1 MLTTSQEQLLN
12 FISRNNLKKEDGIIC
27 FDATIHFYHPVTIDA
42 VSEIQIISLPY
53 EHALYV
59 INYPD
64 FLPEGG
70 DVYSTA
76 QFIFCSETYALLT
89 IKTSDEKKIMTL
101 EPKNPCILQG

>member
-12 FISRNNLKKEDGIIC
+12 FISHYHLKKDNGIIC
-27 FDATIHFYHPVTIDA
+27 FDAAIHFYHPVRIDA

-59 INYPD
+59 IHYPD
-64 FLPEGG
+64 SLPQGG

-76 QFIFCSETYALLT
+76 KFIFCNDDNGALI
-89 IKTSDEKKIMTL
+89 IKTNDQKKIMAL
-101 EPKNPCILQG
+101 EPKSH

>member
-12 FISRNNLKKEDGIIC
+12 FISHNQLKKEDGIIC
-27 FDATIHFYHPVTIDA
+27 FDAVIHFYDPIA
-42 VSEIQIISLPY
+42 VETASEIQIISLPN

-64 FLPEGG
+64 TVPQGG

-76 QFIFCSETYALLT
+76 KFIFSHENNGKLNITAADGQEILT
-89 IKTSDEKKIMTL
+89 LIVNRS
-101 EPKNPCILQG
+101 